1 MAHMQ
6 IDESTVRKVAQL
18 ARIALSDE
26 QVAKFAGQ
34 LSNVFTSIEILNE
47 VDTENV
53 KPTNQVMNLVNQ
65 AGDDVVAEKGASREE
80 LLGCTELQVEDD
92 QVLVMNTLK

>member
-1 MAHMQ
+1 MQ

-34 LSNVFTSIEILNE
+34 LSNVFTSIEVLNE

-53 KPTNQVMNLVNQ
+53 KPTNQVTSLVNQ
-65 AGDDVVAEKGASREE
+65 AGDDVVAEKGTSREE
-80 LLGCTELQVEDD
+80 LLACTELSVQDD

>member
-1 MAHMQ
+1 MQ

-34 LSNVFTSIEILNE
+34 LSNVFTSIEVLNE

-53 KPTNQVMNLVNQ
+53 KPTNQVTSLVNQ
-65 AGDDVVAEKGASREE
+65 AGDDVVAEKGTSREE
-80 LLGCTELQVEDD
+80 LLGCTELPVQDD